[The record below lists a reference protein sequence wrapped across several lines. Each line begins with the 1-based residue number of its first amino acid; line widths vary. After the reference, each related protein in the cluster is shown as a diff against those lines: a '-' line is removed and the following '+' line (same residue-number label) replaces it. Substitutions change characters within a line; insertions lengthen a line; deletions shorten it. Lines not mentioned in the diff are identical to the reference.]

1 MMSNERWSMEGS
13 TALVTGG
20 SKGIGRAI
28 VEELARFG
36 VAVHTC
42 CRHEEE
48 LNIVLNQWKSMNLRV
63 TGSICDVSNHAE
75 REKLM
80 DEVRTIF
87 NGKLDIFVNNA
98 GSLEFAWKPAQ
109 QMTSEGY
116 SSLMATNF
124 DSCFHLSKLA
134 HPLLKASGRGSVVFI
149 SSIAGTGGFTEG
161 LAVYSSTKGA
171 MNQLAKGLAC
181 EWAGDMIRVN
191 CVAPGFIATPMTKE
205 LADNDDFYKQL
216 TSRIPLKR
224 FGRSEEVAS
233 IVAFLCLP
241 AASFITGDVIHVDGG
256 HTKNLS

>member
-1 MMSNERWSMEGS
+1 MMSNERWSMEGA

-42 CRHEEE
+42 CRHEKE
-48 LNIVLNQWKSMNLRV
+48 LNAVLSKWKSMNLRV
-63 TGSICDVSNHAE
+63 TGSICDVSNHDE

-80 DEVRTIF
+80 TEVRTTF
-87 NGKLDIFVNNA
+87 NSKLDI
-98 GSLEFAWKPAQ
+98 L
-109 QMTSEGY
+109 
-116 SSLMATNF
+116 
-124 DSCFHLSKLA
+124 LA
-134 HPLLKASGRGSVVFI
+134 HPFLKASGRGSVVFI
-149 SSIAGTGGFTEG
+149 SSIAATGAFTEG
-161 LAVYSSTKGA
+161 LAVHSSTKGA

-191 CVAPGFIATPMTKE
+191 CVAPGFIETRLTKE
-205 LADNDDFYKQL
+205 VADNDEFYKRIK
-216 TSRIPLKR
+216 SRIPLKR
-224 FGRSEEVAS
+224 FGKPEEVAS

>member
-1 MMSNERWSMEGS
+1 MMGNERWSMEGS

-28 VEELARFG
+28 VAELARFG

-42 CRHEEE
+42 CRNEEE
-48 LNIVLNQWKSMNLRV
+48 LNVVLNQWKSMNLCV
-63 TGSICDVSNHAE
+63 TGSICDVSKHAE

-80 DEVRTIF
+80 DKVRTIF
-87 NGKLDIFVNNA
+87 NDKLDILVNNA
-98 GSLEFAWKPAQ
+98 GITGSPWKPATH
-109 QMTSEGY
+109 MTSEEY

-124 DSCFHLSKLA
+124 ESCFHLSKLA
-134 HPLLKASGRGSVVFI
+134 HPLLKASGRASVVFI
-149 SSIAGTGGFTEG
+149 SSIAGTGAFIEG

-191 CVAPGFIATPMTKE
+191 CVAPGFIETALSKE
-205 LADNDDFYKQL
+205 VADNDEFYKQIK
-216 TSRIPLKR
+216 SRIPLRR
-224 FGRSEEVAS
+224 FGKPEEVAS

-256 HTKNLS
+256 QTTNLS

>member
-1 MMSNERWSMEGS
+1 MTGNERWSMEGS

-20 SKGIGRAI
+20 TKGIGRAI
-28 VEELARFG
+28 VEELGRFG

-42 CRHEEE
+42 SRNEEE
-48 LNIVLNQWKSMNLRV
+48 LNAMLNQWKSMNFHI

-80 DEVRTIF
+80 DEVQTIF
-87 NGKLDIFVNNA
+87 NGKLDILVNNA
-98 GSLEFAWKPAQ
+98 GTAETAWRPVTQ
-109 QMTSEGY
+109 ITPEEY
-116 SSLMATNF
+116 SFLMATNF
-124 DSCFHLSKLA
+124 DSCFHLSQLA
-134 HPLLKASGRGSVVFI
+134 HPLLKSSGRGSVVFI

-191 CVAPGFIATPMTKE
+191 CVAPGFIETRLSKVV
-205 LADNDDFYKQL
+205 ADNDEFYKQIK
-216 TSRIPLKR
+216 SRIPLRR
-224 FGRSEEVAS
+224 FGKPEEVAS
-233 IVAFLCLP
+233 VVTFLCLP
-241 AASFITGDVIHVDGG
+241 AASFVTGDVIHVDGG